1 MIMNLPE
8 VINKL
13 LQAQADFDSRA
24 YADCFAET
32 AIVYDEDEMHEGKE
46 RIRQWNETTNAKYR
60 TVLEPVDFSQ
70 DGSKAVLTAKVSGT
84 FDGSPVLL
92 DYHLEIIDDQIT
104 SLEITIHQ

>member
-1 MIMNLPE
+1 MNLPK

-32 AIVYDEDEMHEGKE
+32 SVVYDEDEMHEGKE
-46 RIRQWNETTNAKYR
+46 RIRQWNESTNAKYR

-84 FDGSPVLL
+84 FDGSPLLL
-92 DYHLEIIDDQIT
+92 DYHFEIVDDQIT

>member
-1 MIMNLPE
+1 MNLPE
-8 VINKL
+8 IINKL
-13 LQAQADFDSRA
+13 LQAQADFNSRV
-24 YADCFAET
+24 YADCFAEK
-32 AIVYDEDEMHEGKE
+32 AVVYDEDEMHEGKE

-92 DYHLEIIDDQIT
+92 DYHLEIIGDQIT

>member
-1 MIMNLPE
+1 MNLPE
-8 VINKL
+8 IIKKL
-13 LQAQADFDSRA
+13 LQAQADFNSRV
-24 YADCFAET
+24 YADCFAEK
-32 AIVYDEDEMHEGKE
+32 AVVYDEDEMHEGKE

-60 TVLEPVDFSQ
+60 TVLEPIDFSQ
-70 DGSKAVLTAKVSGT
+70 DGSKAILTAKVSGT